1 MKVYIT
7 KFFETAGIIETEG
20 SSVGSGY
27 IMAKL
32 EGRAFSSSFS
42 KSNYALTIDEAKA
55 QADKKRIQRIA
66 SLEKQIDKLKQ
77 LKF

>member
-20 SSVGSGY
+20 SSVGIGY

-42 KSNYALTIDEAKA
+42 
-55 QADKKRIQRIA
+55 
-66 SLEKQIDKLKQ
+66 
-77 LKF
+77 